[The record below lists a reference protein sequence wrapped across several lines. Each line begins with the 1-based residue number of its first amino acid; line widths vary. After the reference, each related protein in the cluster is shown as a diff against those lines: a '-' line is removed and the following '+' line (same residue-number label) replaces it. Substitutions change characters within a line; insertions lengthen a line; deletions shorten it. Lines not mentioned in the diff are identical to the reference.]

1 MGTTEAMGGMDG
13 LARAAAARTDA
24 ELAAREAALRR
35 LSQADLQALRP
46 PLDPAEARV
55 YPRLI
60 QALRESA
67 ANRENARQLGAR
79 LLALGSAVL
88 ELALKLAPR

>member
-1 MGTTEAMGGMDG
+1 MDD
-13 LARAAAARTDA
+13 LARTAAARTDA
-24 ELAAREAALRR
+24 ELAAREGALQR

-46 PLDPAEARV
+46 PLDPV
-55 YPRLI
+55 

-79 LLALGSAVL
+79 LLALGTAVL